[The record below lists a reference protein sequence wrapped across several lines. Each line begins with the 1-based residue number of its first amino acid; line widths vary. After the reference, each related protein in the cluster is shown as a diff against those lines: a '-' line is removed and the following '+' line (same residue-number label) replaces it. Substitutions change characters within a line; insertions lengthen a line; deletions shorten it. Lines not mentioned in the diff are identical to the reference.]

1 MASVPSFG
9 SGCQVLERC
18 LKDRKGRTLSYDEVT
33 HCGKIVAALKET
45 IRLMGEIDQV
55 IPSWSIE

>member
-33 HCGKIVAALKET
+33 HYGKIVVDLK
-45 IRLMGEIDQV
+45 
-55 IPSWSIE
+55 